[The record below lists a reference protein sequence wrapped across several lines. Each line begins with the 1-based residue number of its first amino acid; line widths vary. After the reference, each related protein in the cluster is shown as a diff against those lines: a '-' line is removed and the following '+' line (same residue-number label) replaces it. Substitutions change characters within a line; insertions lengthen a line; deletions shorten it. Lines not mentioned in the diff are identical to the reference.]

1 MEKYRKIV
9 NFIKKSKSIITA
21 KDFKNNDIGY
31 YYINK
36 LVEDN
41 YIKRISPGIY
51 GKTDSFDDYY
61 YIIQQRY
68 KRIVYSYNTALFL
81 MGETEV
87 TPNQIEITI
96 PREYNISSFDKEIK
110 QHYINKDYLYLGAI
124 KIKSPYGNNV
134 ICYNLERT
142 ICDIVKNEGS
152 LDKEQANKIIRNS
165 FRDNKIDGNKIIEYA
180 IKLKC
185 EKKIRAIMEVMIW

>member
-1 MEKYRKIV
+1 MEKYSKII

-21 KDFKNNDIGY
+21 RDFKSNNIGY

-36 LVEDN
+36 LVKDN
-41 YIKRISPGIY
+41 YIKRISAGIY
-51 GKTDSFDDYY
+51 GKTDSFDDDY

-68 KRIVYSYNTALFL
+68 RKIVYSYNTALFL
-81 MGETEV
+81 MNETEV
-87 TPNQIEITI
+87 TPNQIEITV
-96 PREYNISSFDKEIK
+96 PREYNVRSFEEGIK
-110 QHYINKDYLYLGAI
+110 LHYINKDYLYLGAI
-124 KIKSPYGNNV
+124 KIKSPYGNDV

-152 LDKEQANKIIRNS
+152 LDKEQLNKIIRNS
-165 FRDNKIDGNKIIEYA
+165 FQNNKIDGNKIIEYA

-185 EKKIRAIMEVMIW
+185 EKKIRAILEVMI

>member
-1 MEKYRKIV
+1 MEKYSEII

-41 YIKRISPGIY
+41 YIKRISSGIY
-51 GKTDSFDDYY
+51 GKTDSFDDDY

-68 KRIVYSYNTALFL
+68 KKIVYSYNTALFL
-81 MGETEV
+81 MNETEV

-96 PREYNISSFDKEIK
+96 PREYNIRSFGEEIK
-110 QHYINKDYLYLGAI
+110 LHYINKDYLYLGAI
-124 KIKSPYGNNV
+124 KLKSPYGNDV

-142 ICDIVKNEGS
+142 ICDIVKNENS
-152 LDKEQANKIIRNS
+152 LDKEQLNKIIRNS
-165 FRDNKIDGNKIIEYA
+165 FQNSKIDGNKIIEYA

-185 EKKIRAIMEVMIW
+185 EKKIRAIMEVMI